1 MMDRNINEQYISMV
15 LERIWNKNSENIQ
28 MEAIVNRALTD
39 KISTETINTKVNSK
53 LNAITL
59 EIKNI
64 NPKYNENSKNYDT
77 TKAEILDALTNY
89 ETALIE
95 LSDFYDEKV
104 EQLILRKVEL
114 ETKKLGLLM
123 KDEILVQ
130 KTERKVD
137 EKKNITLKISEGVKS
152 LFEKINAKNQ
162 NKDKDYIDVSLFNKA
177 QDIQDIEQEVDEKL
191 EKNVK
196 KVKEDSTKNAE
207 LVKSLEK
214 EIKLID
220 EEIKK
225 INERKYQSLMNAMEI
240 GEKWIAVNVKRPR
253 AFGKIKRFFM
263 SKFNTTKLIHKNV
276 INPLNN
282 LVKEFRETEL
292 ANVKG

>member
-1 MMDRNINEQYISMV
+1 MDRNVNEQYISMV

-95 LSDFYDEKV
+95 LSDFYDEKI
-104 EQLILRKVEL
+104 EQLILKKVEL
-114 ETKKLGLLM
+114 DTKKLGLLM

-130 KTERKVD
+130 KAERKVD

-152 LFEKINAKNQ
+152 LFEKISVKNQ

-177 QDIQDIEQEVDEKL
+177 QDMQDIEQEVDEKL

-196 KVKEDSTKNAE
+196 KVKEDSNKNAE
-207 LVKSLEK
+207 LVKRLEK

-220 EEIKK
+220 EEINK

>member
-1 MMDRNINEQYISMV
+1 MDRNVNEQYISMV

-95 LSDFYDEKV
+95 LSDFYDEKI
-104 EQLILRKVEL
+104 EQLILKKVEL
-114 ETKKLGLLM
+114 DTKKLGLLM

-152 LFEKINAKNQ
+152 LFEKISVKKQ
-162 NKDKDYIDVSLFNKA
+162 NKDK
-177 QDIQDIEQEVDEKL
+177 VDEKI

-196 KVKEDSTKNAE
+196 KVKEDSNKNAE

-220 EEIKK
+220 EEINK

>member
-1 MMDRNINEQYISMV
+1 MDRNVNEQYISMV

-53 LNAITL
+53 LNAINL

-95 LSDFYDEKV
+95 LSDFYDEKI
-104 EQLILRKVEL
+104 EQLILKKVEL
-114 ETKKLGLLM
+114 DTKKLGLLM

-130 KTERKVD
+130 KAERKVD

-152 LFEKINAKNQ
+152 LFEKISVKNQ

-177 QDIQDIEQEVDEKL
+177 QDMQDIEQEVDEKI

-196 KVKEDSTKNAE
+196 KVKEDSNKNAE

-220 EEIKK
+220 EEINK

-282 LVKEFRETEL
+282 LVKEFRETEH